1 MFVTFEGP
9 DGAGKS
15 TALAGVAEGLRTGG
29 EAVLTTR
36 EPGAGEF
43 GGRVRDILLNG
54 GEVVPKA
61 ELFLFLADRAQHMA
75 LTIEPALARGEIVLC
90 DRHTDSTLVYQAF
103 ARGLDEGFVREANAF
118 AVGSRVP
125 DLTLLFDL
133 EVEAA
138 QARLTRRDRPGD
150 RLDAEGLDFH
160 RRVRDGFLALAAA
173 EPERFAFVDATDD
186 AATATR
192 AALLHVQSRLQ
203 LS

>member
-15 TALAGVAEGLRTGG
+15 TALARVAEELRSCG

-43 GGRVRDILLNG
+43 GARVRAILLNEG
-54 GEVVPKA
+54 DVVPKA

-103 ARGLDEGFVREANAF
+103 ARGLDERFVREANLF
-118 AVGSRVP
+118 AVGDRVP

-133 EVEAA
+133 EIEAA
-138 QARLTRRDRPGD
+138 QARLTRRDR
-150 RLDAEGLDFH
+150 LDSEGLDFH

-173 EPERFAFVDATDD
+173 EPERFAFVDASAD
-186 AATATR
+186 AASVAG
-192 AALLHVQSRLQ
+192 AALRHVRARLEP
-203 LS
+203 LPC